1 MMMDVKLLKIEKS
14 PAKFKKYR
22 ADALIDGEVYKNVD
36 FGDTRY
42 AHFKD
47 STPLKLYSYLDHNDR
62 KRLHNFYLR
71 HEKNNGPAGLLSKK
85 FLW

>member
-1 MMMDVKLLKIEKS
+1 MNVKLLKIEKS

-36 FGDTRY
+36 FGDVRFEQ
-42 AHFKD
+42 FKD
-47 STPLKLYSYLDHNDR
+47 RTPLKLYSSMDHGDT
-62 KRLHNFYLR
+62 KRLRLYHER
-71 HEKNNGPAGLLSKK
+71 HRWNNGPAGLLSKR